1 MRFPALQSRSFVLY
15 ESGNVFAQN
24 GQWITRIVIG
34 WVAWELT
41 QSATW
46 VGLLSFFLFAP
57 TIVASPFFGVLNDR
71 VPLKPTLMVSQGI
84 VTLSTLVLYLLHLA
98 GQLGI
103 LSLSVVAL
111 VIGVAGS
118 CERAARV
125 AIVPRMVP
133 LSALTNAVAIHASNF
148 NIARM
153 LGPVIGGFLIER
165 YGSGPTM
172 LINVLV
178 LLPFLGL
185 VGFLKVNERPS
196 RKAGRKSFFGDFA
209 DGFRAAAAHPIIRE
223 ALLLTCIS
231 SITVRGVQEILP
243 SIADGLFGRGAEGLG
258 QMVAAGGAGALV
270 SAVVVAFR
278 HQRKRPGIP
287 LIGLIAVA
295 IGTLSVAGLGLA
307 DNWTLAMILVTING
321 YAGTM
326 IGINMQT
333 TVQLT
338 VDDAVRGRVMSLYV
352 VLFRAVP
359 AIGALIMGLASEVF
373 GLRWPII
380 GGAVLLLAVFF
391 WTWSARKRTADAL
404 EPIDPVPGSA

>member
-338 VDDAVRGRVMSLYV
+338 VDDAVRGRVMSLWMV
-352 VLFRAVP
+352 AGIGFTAV
-359 AIGALIMGLASEVF
+359 GALLLGFLVDLFGLPATLVGTGLASLALCVA
-373 GLRWPII
+373 LNVANAPSTKR
-380 GGAVLLLAVFF
+380 VLAEMEK
-391 WTWSARKRTADAL
+391 AA
-404 EPIDPVPGSA
+404 G